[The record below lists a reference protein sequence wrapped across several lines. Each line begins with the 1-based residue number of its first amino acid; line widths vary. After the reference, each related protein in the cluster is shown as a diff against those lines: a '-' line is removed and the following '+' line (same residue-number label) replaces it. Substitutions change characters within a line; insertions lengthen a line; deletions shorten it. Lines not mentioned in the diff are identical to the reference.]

1 MKVKIIPVN
10 LIAKLPRIVK
20 NIVLFI
26 PLLFC
31 VSCSDIDNYEVNT
44 QTFDRY
50 LEDVVLSAK
59 KLDKSATAFQLQQ
72 IAIDTLKADVLAT
85 REAYKKV
92 EFFITYYNPDFANA
106 HLNGAPLL
114 KIEKSGSEPSVIPP
128 EGLQVLDELI
138 FSDAPEEERVTIA
151 AVSKKFNANFSL
163 LATALQEVEPS
174 LTDIVNATRLQLVR
188 IFTLGVT
195 GFDTPGSVNALQEA
209 KVSLLAMKQLIKE
222 ESEIAKVSEVKH
234 ALLLIDNAVEEL
246 SNSNF
251 DNFDRLQFLK
261 EYIDP
266 LYEKLGAL
274 PIEKKSSILHN
285 NTAWNPES
293 TSIFSANFLDPYYF
307 TQLSEEKDSEAL
319 RDLGEMLFFDPILS
333 EDKTMSCAS
342 CHKPALAFTD
352 GEIKSQASIEGTTV
366 LRNSPTLLNAVY
378 AERYFFD
385 VRAFSLEQQ
394 VEHVIFNPK
403 EFNTRYSD
411 LLRRLNTKDAYKTLF
426 KSNFESTSI
435 NREQFASALA
445 SYVLS
450 LQSHNSTFDK
460 YVRGEVAT
468 IDEKVKNGFNLFT
481 GKAAC
486 ATCHFSPT
494 FSGLVPPLYIDSE
507 TEILG
512 VLKSPL
518 DTEPTLDT
526 DEGRWENTI
535 ANEKAFIY
543 EKSFKTTT
551 VRNIAETAPYF
562 HNGAYTTLEQ
572 VLDFYNKGGGAG
584 MGLDV
589 TNQTLPDAPLDL
601 SETEIEE
608 LIAFM
613 NALSEIY

>member
-1 MKVKIIPVN
+1 LKVKIIPVN